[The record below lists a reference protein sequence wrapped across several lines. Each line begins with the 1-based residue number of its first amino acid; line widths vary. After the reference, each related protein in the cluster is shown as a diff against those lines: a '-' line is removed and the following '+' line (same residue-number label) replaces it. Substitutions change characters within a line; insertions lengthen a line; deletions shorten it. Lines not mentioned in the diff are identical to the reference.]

1 MSPSLDPKKHK
12 KTLKIIAL
20 PYPPTMTLEAS
31 TQGRMVGKA
40 RRKYAV
46 WEEESENENSPTTA
60 ATTRSGKTL
69 PLRLST

>member
-1 MSPSLDPKKHK
+1 
-12 KTLKIIAL
+12 
-20 PYPPTMTLEAS
+20 MTWEAS

-60 ATTRSGKTL
+60 ATIRSGKTL
-69 PLRLST
+69 PLRLSA